1 MQIKSVQQSSIL
13 QRKNLNKATLYIILS
28 LGAII
33 TLAPFLWMVLGSIKT
48 NTEIIQVPPTFLPK
62 SPTVENYINVV
73 TTVPFGRYMLNS
85 VFISGV
91 VTIAVLFTSTLAGYV
106 FAKFNFPAKQMIFT
120 IILATLL
127 IPFQLSVV
135 PLFLITWKLG
145 IYNTYL
151 ALIVPE
157 LVSAYGIFM
166 MRQFMHEVPN
176 ELLDAAR
183 IDGASEYRIFFT
195 IVLPLIKPAIATLG
209 IITFSG
215 SWNAFLWPVIAIV
228 NENLKTVQLA
238 MGTFVGWRNS
248 QYGSLM
254 AASTMA
260 VIPILIIFI
269 LMQRWILQGI
279 SMTGVKG

>member
-1 MQIKSVQQSSIL
+1 M
-13 QRKNLNKATLYIILS
+13 LYIVLS
-28 LGAII
+28 LGALI

-48 NTEIIQVPPTFLPK
+48 TTEIIQVPPTFFPK
-62 SPTVENYINVV
+62 SPTLDNYANVV
-73 TTVPFGRYMLNS
+73 NTMPFGRYMLNS
-85 VFISGV
+85 VFVSSV
-91 VTIAVLFTSTLAGYV
+91 VSLAVLFTSALTGYV
-106 FAKFNFPAKQMIFT
+106 FAKFSFPGKQLIFT
-120 IILATLL
+120 VILATLL

-135 PLFLITWKLG
+135 PLFLIAWKLG

-151 ALIVPE
+151 ALIAPE
-157 LVSAYGIFM
+157 VTSAYGIFM

-176 ELLDAAR
+176 DLLDAAR

-209 IITFSG
+209 IITFAG

-238 MGTFVGWRNS
+238 MGTFVGWRNH

-260 VIPILIIFI
+260 VIPILVIFM
-269 LMQRWILQGI
+269 LLQRWILQGI
-279 SMTGVKG
+279 SMTGLKS